1 MKIVKK
7 FINYIR
13 YYKDEILVICL
24 CILIGFLIEIFIS
37 DTKYYPSF
45 LNDFSLFGK
54 GLIIVIFLLIVLNAL
69 YYLSKKIYFLLKEIF
84 E

>member
-7 FINYIR
+7 FIKYH
-13 YYKDEILVICL
+13 KDNNSPVLFAFGCG
-24 CILIGFLIEIFIS
+24 LIGILTKTFLS

-45 LNDFSLFGK
+45 LNDLSPILEGLLLF
-54 GLIIVIFLLIVLNAL
+54 VFLLIVLYAL